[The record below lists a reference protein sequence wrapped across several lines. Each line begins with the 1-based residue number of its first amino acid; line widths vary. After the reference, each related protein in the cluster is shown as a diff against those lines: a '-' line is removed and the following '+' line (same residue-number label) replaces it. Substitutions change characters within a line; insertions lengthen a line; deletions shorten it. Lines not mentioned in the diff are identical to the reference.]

1 MFNDISETPNFG
13 KGVRVFEVSS
23 DTINTLYHQGYIN
36 IDTFCTPK
44 VFPNQPL
51 ILKSGQQSAL
61 VLVSASGTTATP
73 VNQSAGFWGIRARNT
88 EQLFLMNMLS
98 NPMIR
103 LLVITGAAGTGKTL
117 CIGSHALDAVLKE
130 KRYKKLIL
138 SKPLETVGR
147 GRFLGTVPGTMEDK
161 FQPFLMSYMGMFDT
175 LMGEKGQEY
184 LKTAMSNK
192 AIEFVPLELMRG
204 ISMRSSLA
212 WFDEAQSI
220 GSYEMETLG
229 SRIDDTG
236 ESKLILSGDLNQRDR
251 DIAKKETG
259 LFKLVASRPFMES
272 PYTAS
277 IHLVEN
283 ERGVISQLFYD
294 VFRRDDD

>member
-1 MFNDISETPNFG
+1 MFNDISGKPNFG
-13 KGVRVFEVSS
+13 KGVRVFEVSA
-23 DTINTLYHQGYIN
+23 DTINTLYHNGYVN
-36 IDTFCTPK
+36 IDTK
-44 VFPNQPL
+44 VYPNQPL
-51 ILKSGQQSAL
+51 ILKAGQQSAL
-61 VLVSASGTTATP
+61 VIVAPSGLTGTL
-73 VNQSAGFWGIRARNT
+73 VNQNSGFFGIKARNT

-130 KRYKKLIL
+130 QKYKKLIL

-147 GRFLGTVPGTMEDK
+147 GRFLGTVPGTMEEK
-161 FQPFLMSYMGMFDT
+161 FHPFLMSYMGMFDT
-175 LMGEKGQEY
+175 LMGEKGQSY
-184 LKTAMSNK
+184 LKTALSNK
-192 AIEFVPLELMRG
+192 VIEFVPLELMRG

-251 DIAKKETG
+251 DIAKKDTG
-259 LFKLVASRPFMES
+259 LYKLVDSQPFMDS

-283 ERGVISQLFYD
+283 ERGVISQLFYE
-294 VFRRDDD
+294 VFSKKEDEY